1 MMIGQTVLKIIPMIF
16 YLFILI
22 ISLSSSLASATAIP
36 FTTIEK
42 GQSPGELTGT
52 FTKVYSNVEN
62 FAVFWSQHVN
72 MKEQSDD
79 DDDEDNKPTLPT
91 VDFSSQIVAVIYV
104 GIEEDNSQAYD
115 VEVTSVEEDD
125 YTNELIVNFVTSSP
139 PTNTNTNTK
148 TKHQMSTHPY
158 HIIKVDTTEDEYL
171 KVVFMGSAR
180 GVDKNNETAM
190 PIFIVRKQEDNDAI
204 KTNIE
209 ALPGVKNVDGCR
221 SKFSLCSVYF
231 DSNVINKVDAHSS
244 LEKVED
250 VIMISEDYDHVY

>member
-1 MMIGQTVLKIIPMIF
+1 MIDHHRLKILPMTIF
-16 YLFILI
+16 LI
-22 ISLSSSLASATAIP
+22 ILMLSPSSLASATTIP

-52 FTKVYSNVEN
+52 FTKVFSNIEN
-62 FAVFWSQHVN
+62 FAMFWSRHVN
-72 MKEQSDD
+72 MKEQTDD
-79 DDDEDNKPTLPT
+79 DDNNNKPTLPT
-91 VDFSSQIVAVIYV
+91 VDFSSQIIAVVYV

-115 VEVTSVEEDD
+115 VEITSVEEDD

-139 PTNTNTNTK
+139 PTNTNTMK
-148 TKHQMSTHPY
+148 KHQMSTHPY
-158 HIIKVDTTEDEYL
+158 HIIKVDTTEDECL

-209 ALPGVKNVDGCR
+209 ALPGVKSVDGCR
-221 SKFSLCSVYF
+221 SKYSLCSVYF
-231 DSNVINKVDAHSS
+231 DSNVINKGDAHAS
-244 LEKVED
+244 LQKVED
-250 VIMISEDYDHVY
+250 VIIISEDYDHV

>member
-1 MMIGQTVLKIIPMIF
+1 MTIFLIGIV
-16 YLFILI
+16 LI
-22 ISLSSSLASATAIP
+22 ISSSSLASATAIP
-36 FTTIEK
+36 FETIEK

-52 FTKVYSNVEN
+52 FTKVFSNVEN
-62 FAVFWSQHVN
+62 FAMFWSQHVN

-79 DDDEDNKPTLPT
+79 DDDNDKPTLPT

-139 PTNTNTNTK
+139 PNNSNTMKNK
-148 TKHQMSTHPY
+148 LQMSTHPY

-180 GVDKNNETAM
+180 GVDEHNETAM

-209 ALPGVKNVDGCR
+209 ALPGVKSVDGCR
-221 SKFSLCSVYF
+221 SKFSLCLVYF
-231 DSNVINKVDAHSS
+231 DSDVINKGDAHAS

-250 VIMISEDYDHVY
+250 VVIVTEDYDHVY

>member
-1 MMIGQTVLKIIPMIF
+1 MIGQTVLKILPMTF
-16 YLFILI
+16 FLILI
-22 ISLSSSLASATAIP
+22 ISSSSSLASATTIP
-36 FTTIEK
+36 FDTIEK

-52 FTKVYSNVEN
+52 FTKVYGNVQD

-79 DDDEDNKPTLPT
+79 DDDNKPTLPT
-91 VDFSSQIVAVIYV
+91 VDFSSQIVVVVYV

-125 YTNELIVNFVTSSP
+125 YTNELIVNFVTTSP
-139 PTNTNTNTK
+139 PTNSNTM

-180 GVDKNNETAM
+180 GVDKNNETSM
-190 PIFIVRKQEDNDAI
+190 PIFIVRKQEDNDAV

-209 ALPGVKNVDGCR
+209 ALPGVKSVDGCR

-231 DSNVINKVDAHSS
+231 DSDVINKGDAHAS

-250 VIMISEDYDHVY
+250 VIIISEDYDHV

>member
-1 MMIGQTVLKIIPMIF
+1 MFKTLQ
-16 YLFILI
+16 
-22 ISLSSSLASATAIP
+22 
-36 FTTIEK
+36 
-42 GQSPGELTGT
+42 
-52 FTKVYSNVEN
+52 
-62 FAVFWSQHVN
+62 VFWSQHVN
-72 MKEQSDD
+72 MKEQSDED
-79 DDDEDNKPTLPT
+79 DDNSNSKPTLPT
-91 VDFSSQIVAVIYV
+91 VDFSSQIVAVVYV

-115 VEVTSVEEDD
+115 VEITSVEEDD

-139 PTNTNTNTK
+139 PTNSNTMK
-148 TKHQMSTHPY
+148 KHQMSTHPY

-190 PIFIVRKQEDNDAI
+190 PIFIVRKQEDNDAV

-231 DSNVINKVDAHSS
+231 DSNVINKGDAHAS

-250 VIMISEDYDHVY
+250 VIIISEDYMIMYINGLSRTL

>member
-1 MMIGQTVLKIIPMIF
+1 MIGRIVLQIIPTTIF
-16 YLFILI
+16 FLI
-22 ISLSSSLASATAIP
+22 VLVLISSSSLASATAIP
-36 FTTIEK
+36 FDTIEK

-52 FTKVYSNVEN
+52 FTKVFSNVEN

-79 DDDEDNKPTLPT
+79 DDDDKPTLPT
-91 VDFSSQIVAVIYV
+91 VDFSSQIVAVVYV

-115 VEVTSVEEDD
+115 VQVTSVEEDD

-139 PTNTNTNTK
+139 PTNSNTMK
-148 TKHQMSTHPY
+148 KHQMSTHPY

-180 GVDKNNETAM
+180 GVNKNNETAM
-190 PIFIVRKQEDNDAI
+190 PIFIVRKQEDNDSV

-209 ALPGVKNVDGCR
+209 ALPGVKSVDGCR
-221 SKFSLCSVYF
+221 SKYSLCSVYF
-231 DSNVINKVDAHSS
+231 DSDVINKGDAHAS

-250 VIMISEDYDHVY
+250 VIIISEDYDHV

>member
-1 MMIGQTVLKIIPMIF
+1 MIVHTLKTIPMIV
-16 YLFILI
+16 YLFILLI
-22 ISLSSSLASATAIP
+22 ISLSSSLASATTIP
-36 FTTIEK
+36 FETIEK

-52 FTKVYSNVEN
+52 FTKVFSNVEN

-79 DDDEDNKPTLPT
+79 DYDNSKPTLPT
-91 VDFSSQIVAVIYV
+91 VDFSSQIVAVVYV

-115 VEVTSVEEDD
+115 VEITSVEEDD

-139 PTNTNTNTK
+139 PTNTNSNTMK
-148 TKHQMSTHPY
+148 KHQMSTHPY

-209 ALPGVKNVDGCR
+209 ALPGVKSVGGCR

-231 DSNVINKVDAHSS
+231 DSDIINKGDAHAS

-250 VIMISEDYDHVY
+250 VVIVTEDYDHV